1 VGRRR
6 REDLAHVQV
15 RVLLLGLDE
24 LGGLLPGGD
33 GRHGAGQRAAR
44 GLAQLEDGHEGGRG
58 RGDEPVGGH
67 EAVARELD
75 QGLHDEGRGAAE
87 DGDGDVVGDAHAAVA
102 RGGGEDGRQGGGEVA
117 DVGGHRVG
125 EQAQAQQRRP
135 HGAVLH
141 ELEGGHGQDDDAH
154 RRGEQD
160 GPAPH
165 VVRDPADRRH
175 EEGDQDEDRQGEQRA
190 VLGVVVE
197 RRGQVGRH
205 VGGQGVADRVG
216 AGDQDYGGQELAP
229 VGAHHVPDPQRPLG
243 PHDVG
248 LDGGQ
253 VGGLLVVDLGPGAA
267 EGRGVL
273 DAGPQVQGDPAHG
286 QGHEEGDAPAPLG
299 HDVLGQDD
307 HEDGDQ
313 AGPQGVA
320 HVGAPVEQ
328 GGVEAAL
335 LVRGVLG
342 DEGGRPGVLP
352 AGGEA
357 LDELEADE
365 QDGRPHAEHGA
376 RRQDADAEGRQRHHH
391 EGEGEDLL
399 APQAVPELAQDDA
412 PQGAWP
418 RR

>member
-1 VGRRR
+1 M
-6 REDLAHVQV
+6 
-15 RVLLLGLDE
+15 
-24 LGGLLPGGD
+24 
-33 GRHGAGQRAAR
+33 
-44 GLAQLEDGHEGGRG
+44 
-58 RGDEPVGGH
+58 
-67 EAVARELD
+67 
-75 QGLHDEGRGAAE
+75 
-87 DGDGDVVGDAHAAVA
+87 
-102 RGGGEDGRQGGGEVA
+102 
-117 DVGGHRVG
+117 
-125 EQAQAQQRRP
+125 
-135 HGAVLH
+135 
-141 ELEGGHGQDDDAH
+141 
-154 RRGEQD
+154 
-160 GPAPH
+160 
-165 VVRDPADRRH
+165 
-175 EEGDQDEDRQGEQRA
+175 
-190 VLGVVVE
+190 E

-365 QDGRPHAEHGA
+365 QDGRPDAEHGA

-412 PQGAWP
+412 PQGPGHEGDGEDGQGEEVLGGVGGPGQEGGADEDDDVGVDAHVVPLHDVAHDGAEDGPAQGRLLDDDDVVVAQAPAAAQVGQPPLLAPGALDPALGADDALARP
-418 RR
+418 RRRGPRRDRGVPVLPGDWSRFHSRPLVAHPGGVLVPQRHRTGSPAAEVTIRHRTIPP